1 MRMEIEKKNS
11 QVQTTTISFWEKPM
25 FKKIVIDP
33 WPYYVGFSLLGIL
46 NIIAFLVNGNPIGIT
61 TAYADWG
68 TKIFRAL
75 GGDPSTW
82 YAYKNPAALDRS
94 FFADPQS
101 MQNMA
106 IILGALFA
114 NLLGSKFKIR
124 PIKSYKQV
132 LGAIIGGL
140 IMGYGA
146 RIAMGCNIGAFFSA
160 VPSLSLHGWFFF
172 ISLAVGAW
180 IGTKLLVRFFS
191 Y

>member
-1 MRMEIEKKNS
+1 MRLEIKNGS
-11 QVQTTTISFWEKPM
+11 QDQTRTIPIWERPM
-25 FKKIVIDP
+25 FKKIVINP

-46 NIIAFLVNGNPIGIT
+46 NIIAFLANGTPLGIS

-82 YAYKNPAALDRS
+82 YAYKNPAALNRS
-94 FFADPQS
+94 FFADPLS
-101 MQNMA
+101 MQNTA

-132 LGAIIGGL
+132 VGAVTGGL
-140 IMGYGA
+140 LMGYGA

-160 VPSLSLHGWFFF
+160 IPSLSLHGWFFF
-172 ISLAVGAW
+172 AALAVGAL
-180 IGTKLLVRFFS
+180 IGTKLLVNFFS